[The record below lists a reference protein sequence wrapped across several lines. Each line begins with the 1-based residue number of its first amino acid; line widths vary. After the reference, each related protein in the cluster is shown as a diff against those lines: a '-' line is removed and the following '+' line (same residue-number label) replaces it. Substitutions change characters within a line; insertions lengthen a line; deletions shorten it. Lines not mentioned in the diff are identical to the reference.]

1 LCKKLAGWLVFW
13 CEQAIAA
20 GDVVVRQ
27 FQNSAVDVRTLDA
40 SQMALP
46 VTLLD
51 GTVTGVR

>member
-1 LCKKLAGWLVFW
+1 LCKKLAGWLLNW
-13 CEQAIAA
+13 CKQAIAA

-27 FQNSAVDVRTLDA
+27 FQNSAVNVRDVDA

-46 VTLLD
+46 ITLLD